1 VLALPLGNT
10 GELPLGRLPV
20 PASRECYLDLTG
32 RRGRLPSIPTGETVR
47 RTHLL
52 IPLVAVLG
60 FLPGCRSVGDY
71 VWVDSLPPSRRAVE
85 SDYVISSGDVI
96 SVRVWGQEG
105 MSARARVRSDG
116 KISLPFL
123 NDVEAAGVTPT
134 VLAKR
139 LQTRLKEFLAN
150 PVVTISLEE
159 RKPLSVPVLG
169 EVTRKGTYDLE
180 PGSGILQA
188 LAAAGGLTEF
198 ASRDRIFVIR
208 PNAAPS
214 GAAAMRIRFD
224 YESLVRTGRGSAF
237 QLQAGDVIV
246 VE

>member
-1 VLALPLGNT
+1 
-10 GELPLGRLPV
+10 
-20 PASRECYLDLTG
+20 
-32 RRGRLPSIPTGETVR
+32 VR

-52 IPLVAVLG
+52 VPLVAVLG
-60 FLPGCRSVGDY
+60 FLPACKSVGDY
-71 VWVDSLPPSRRAVE
+71 VWVDSLPTARRPVE
-85 SDYVISSGDVI
+85 TDYVISPGDVI
-96 SVRVWGQEG
+96 SVRVWSQDG

-116 KISLPFL
+116 KISLPLL

-134 VLAKR
+134 ALAKR

-150 PVVTISLEE
+150 PVVTVSLEE
-159 RKPLSVPVLG
+159 RKLLAVPVLG
-169 EVTRKGTYDLE
+169 EVTRKGTYELE

-208 PNAAPS
+208 PNATPN

-224 YESLVRTGRGSAF
+224 YVNLIRTIGRGSAF